1 MPKPIPKLI
10 RGDGRLLP
18 EEHDRKRLTMKYLAS
33 NALIKPENNQY
44 RTNIISRARSS
55 TQYVVPITGPIGEI
69 YEYHQLTNILS
80 CATEEDEVYIQ
91 LSSPGGSLETCDY
104 LCRRMDECEARITVE
119 IGFTCASVASAIAL
133 QADDWVIYDSST
145 MMIQSCSYSPGYG
158 KESDVRGRVEFMEQV
173 NFDWV
178 ERSYQGFLIEDEFI
192 DVQDNGKDL
201 YFFSDDLRERMPL
214 YKEYRKECKAR
225 KIEETMQYWKNQYA
239 AQHTSVGIR

>member
-1 MPKPIPKLI
+1 
-10 RGDGRLLP
+10 
-18 EEHDRKRLTMKYLAS
+18 MKYLAS

-55 TQYVVPITGPIGEI
+55 TKYVVPITGPIGEI

-80 CATEEDEVYIQ
+80 CATEEDEVYIH

-104 LCRRMDECEARITVE
+104 LCRRMDECEAKITVE

-133 QADDWVIYDSST
+133 QANDWVIYDSST
-145 MMIQSCSYSPGYG
+145 MMIQACSYSPGYG

-178 ERSYQGFLIEDEFI
+178 ERRYQGFLIEGELT
-192 DVQDNGKDL
+192 DVLDNGKDL
-201 YFFSDDLRERMPL
+201 YFYAEDLRERMPL
-214 YKEYRKECKAR
+214 LKDYRKECKAR
-225 KIEETMQYWKNQYA
+225 KIEEVLQYWNKQD
-239 AQHTSVGIR
+239 SVSRTRVGTR